1 MVRIKARNYLFI
13 LPIKLKKI
21 ICHQCGIEIKKG
33 DLTYSKR
40 VDKRYCAECAFN
52 LGFIK
57 GIAYEEQIKN

>member
-21 ICHQCGIEIKKG
+21 ICHHCGKEIKEG

-40 VDKRYCAECAFN
+40 TSKRYCAECAFN

-57 GIAYEEQIKN
+57 GIAYEDEIKN